1 MNIVMSKP
9 LTLMSAPQKRKAHHW
24 YLTGLWVSSMCQGR
38 ADPHSVLPL
47 VLTLEVRRSNS
58 AADGTEGEK
67 ILSWTGKK
75 DLTGAAGA

>member
-1 MNIVMSKP
+1 
-9 LTLMSAPQKRKAHHW
+9 
-24 YLTGLWVSSMCQGR
+24 MCQGR

-47 VLTLEVRRSNS
+47 VLTLEARRSNS
-58 AADGTEGEK
+58 AADGTKGEK